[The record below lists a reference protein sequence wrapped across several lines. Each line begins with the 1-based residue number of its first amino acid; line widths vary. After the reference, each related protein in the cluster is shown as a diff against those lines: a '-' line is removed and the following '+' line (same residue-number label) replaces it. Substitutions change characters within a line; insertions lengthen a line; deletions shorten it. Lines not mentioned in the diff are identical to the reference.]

1 LQSEDVFIVGC
12 VGSLQESKAFW
23 GKAGGHQWDIRQRAL
38 RSLELPK
45 WENSSK
51 MTKVKKKFGK
61 SVEKRFSTFTYNRTI
76 GLIILALYS

>member
-1 LQSEDVFIVGC
+1 LQSEDVFIVGS

-45 WENSSK
+45 WESSSK
-51 MTKVKKKFGK
+51 MTKVKKTNLARVLK
-61 SVEKRFSTFTYNRTI
+61 SDFLHLPITVQ
-76 GLIILALYS
+76 